1 MVKSRV
7 NINSIY
13 TELAKTYKK
22 QNPSLRRK
30 PVEIQTKNFRHHDFL
45 QTKKYFRP
53 ADLALFLSNPDVLT
67 VAEKGKTTVS
77 T

>member
-1 MVKSRV
+1 MYRQVTLQVVITLRSVVKSRV

-45 QTKKYFRP
+45 QTKKNFRP
-53 ADLALFLSNPDVLT
+53 AD
-67 VAEKGKTTVS
+67 
-77 T
+77 